1 VKQLLRCLI
10 ASFVLTVALAGWI
23 LFIPTG
29 STVAFAVMFPA
40 IWLTSTV
47 AGPLIAASD
56 TGGGG
61 PAYFIALVLLST
73 ILNIA

>member
-1 VKQLLRCLI
+1 
-10 ASFVLTVALAGWI
+10 
-23 LFIPTG
+23 
-29 STVAFAVMFPA
+29 
-40 IWLTSTV
+40 V